1 MKNSTTSTLALG
13 AAALF
18 LAACSDAVEPN
29 PGKAGEPPASKA
41 SKETKR
47 SDAKTT
53 PDAKGP
59 QMVTPE
65 AGKIACFGANACS
78 GQSQCNVPDGRV
90 APGSKGH
97 GCAGQNSCTGKGW
110 ITLTKEECDAKGGK
124 PL

>member
-1 MKNSTTSTLALG
+1 MKTSTTSTLALG

-18 LAACSDAVEPN
+18 LASCSDTEKPN
-29 PGKAGEPPASKA
+29 PGKAGDQPASKE
-41 SKETKR
+41 SKA
-47 SDAKTT
+47 SDAKAT
-53 PDAKGP
+53 PDAKAP
-59 QMVTPE
+59 QMVTPG